1 MVLASIKHIFVH
13 FRSQFADKLEGMLR
27 ALSNT
32 ADQVNQAEPISVH
45 PPKIREQIKDNKAII
60 DDLDNRGVAFAT
72 VQRDAN
78 DIIAKGN
85 KADPAIKDLKNK
97 LDKLNKLWDDLQNA
111 TSKRGAA
118 LDDAHAAAEKF
129 WRQLQEVME
138 ALRDLEETLTSQEP
152 PAAQPSEIKKQQ
164 IALQEIH
171 HEKKQTE
178 PAVEQVRRNGNN
190 LMLLCGEP
198 EKPEVKKHIEDMN
211 YAWDN
216 ITALYAR
223 REENLINAM
232 AKAMDFHEMLQKL
245 LDFLAKAEDR
255 FVNLGP
261 IGADIDAVKKQI
273 EQLRRFKD
281 DVDPYM
287 VEVEALNRYV
297 CTSFLPILRT
307 TIHKFTQTKEK
318 QNR

>member
-1 MVLASIKHIFVH
+1 MFHY
-13 FRSQFADKLEGMLR
+13 SQFADKLEGMLR

-32 ADQVNQAEPISVH
+32 ADQVNQAEPISAH

-60 DDLDNRGVAFAT
+60 DDLDNRGAAFAT

-78 DIIAKGN
+78 DIIAKAGN
-85 KADPAIKDLKNK
+85 KSDPAIKDLKNK

-171 HEKKQTE
+171 QEMNQTK
-178 PAVEQVRRNGNN
+178 PDVEQVRRNGNN

-198 EKPEVKKHIEDMN
+198 EKPEVKKHIEDLDH
-211 YAWDN
+211 AWDN

-223 REENLINAM
+223 REENLIDAM
-232 AKAMDFHEMLQKL
+232 DKAMEFHETLQKL
-245 LDFLAKAEDR
+245 LEFLAKAEDR

-287 VEVEALNRYV
+287 VEVESLNRYIFV
-297 CTSFLPILRT
+297 TFFLRKKLMN
-307 TIHKFTQTKEK
+307 FFVFVTKK
-318 QNR
+318 DHLIYS